1 MYCLFNYKRHF
12 FLQYL
17 GSSHFFLKIVIKVSM
32 LIKMEMNAAGS
43 FEELAVKLIVV
54 IRKIV

>member
-1 MYCLFNYKRHF
+1 MYCLFNYKKAF
-12 FLQYL
+12 FPAIPKEQSL
-17 GSSHFFLKIVIKVSM
+17 FLKIVIKVSM

>member
-1 MYCLFNYKRHF
+1 
-12 FLQYL
+12 
-17 GSSHFFLKIVIKVSM
+17 M

-54 IRKIV
+54 IRKIVKSSWVYQI